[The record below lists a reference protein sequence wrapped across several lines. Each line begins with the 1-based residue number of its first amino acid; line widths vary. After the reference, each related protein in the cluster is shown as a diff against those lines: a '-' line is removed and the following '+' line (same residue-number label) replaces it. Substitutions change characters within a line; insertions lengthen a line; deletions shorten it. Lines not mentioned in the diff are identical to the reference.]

1 MLGRTVEFNYDFF
14 FLGPLVL
21 IRNSSHPDPV
31 DLIRNKEFCMWIRNP
46 VWKPRP
52 LLYNNAS

>member
-1 MLGRTVEFNYDFF
+1 MLGRTVEFIYEIFSDHW
-14 FLGPLVL
+14 VL